1 MGARAS
7 AAASPVPSELDAGLG
22 ALQQEFNR
30 AWFAHADAT
39 AGVMRVGALKGFV
52 RALPAPLGCGAS
64 EDVEDFVCA
73 LGLDL
78 GADVAAAEILHD
90 DLART
95 VAQRREAADAAPAR
109 DDAARAARLRAYFDE
124 ERRARPA
131 AAPGELASTA
141 VV

>member
-1 MGARAS
+1 MGAGAS

-78 GADVAAAEILHD
+78 GAADVAAAEILHHA
-90 DLART
+90 LARA
-95 VAQRREAADAAPAR
+95 VARAAAAAPAR

-131 AAPGELASTA
+131 AAPGELARTA

>member
-1 MGARAS
+1 MGAGAS

-78 GADVAAAEILHD
+78 GTADVAAAEILHD
-90 DLART
+90 DLSRAVAR
-95 VAQRREAADAAPAR
+95 AAAAAPAR

-131 AAPGELASTA
+131 AAPGELARTA